1 MGTLHSLTTNLIAAA
16 TLYGWRLDAI
26 VVSGVLWALVAC
38 YSQIMTPSLVAATA
52 RVSR

>member
-26 VVSGVLWALVAC
+26 VISGVLCALVAC
-38 YSQIMTPSLVAATA
+38 YGQIVTLSLVAATA
-52 RVSR
+52 RLSR